1 MSIQFI
7 TDSGSDITPREAA
20 ALGIRLVPLKVI
32 FGNEEFSDGV
42 DLTIREFYDRLIES
56 DTLPTTCQ
64 AAPADFEAALE
75 QVTAAGDAAV
85 IVTLSGRLSGTCQ
98 SAMIA
103 AQDYPSAVVVDSE
116 SVSLGQRILILHG
129 LALAKQG
136 KTAPE
141 IKKALD
147 AQKKKLRVLAL
158 LDTLEYLKRGG
169 RISAATALAGSL
181 LSIKPVVTVEQG
193 EVAMAGKAR
202 GSRQGNNLLRQL
214 VERCGGIDFELPYC
228 LAYSGQSD
236 LLLQKYIQ
244 DSAELW
250 QGHTDHLPIAQVGS
264 VIGSHVGPGVVAVAF
279 FEK

>member
-1 MSIQFI
+1 MAIQFI

-42 DLTIREFYDRLIES
+42 DLSIQEFYDRLIES

-64 AAPADFEAALE
+64 ATPADFEAALE
-75 QVTAAGDAAV
+75 QVAAAGDTAV
-85 IVTLSGRLSGTCQ
+85 IITMSGKLSGTCQ
-98 SAMIA
+98 SAAIA
-103 AQDYPSAVVVDSE
+103 ALDYPGTVVVDSE
-116 SVSLGQRILILHG
+116 SVSLGQRILLLHG

-136 KTAPE
+136 VPAPE
-141 IKKALD
+141 IRDALD

-158 LDTLEYLKRGG
+158 LDTLEYLKKGG

-181 LSIKPVVTVEQG
+181 LSIKPVVTLEQG
-193 EVAMAGKAR
+193 EVAMVGKAR

-214 VERCGGIDFELPYC
+214 VERCGGIDFDLPCC

-250 QGHTDHLPIAQVGS
+250 QEHTDHLPIAQVGS
-264 VIGSHVGPGVVAVAF
+264 VIGTHVGPGVIAVAF